1 MQSTTIKAMSTIQIP
16 ASLQTALTT
25 VTNAAVS
32 QAIAELAEKYGF
44 DAEEAGRDLKIPDV
58 NFKPGK
64 ANKGFKK
71 NGEPKKKRG
80 TTGYLIFSKEQREEV
95 KKEMEAELDE
105 GEKLQPKLVVKRLA
119 ELWKGLTGDEQ
130 AIWNKRAAEANEAAE
145 SASATDS
152 GSESAAS
159 DAGSE
164 TSDKPKAKT
173 KAIVP
178 VKKVEKTEKAK
189 GKEKAKPPA
198 DDEPKKKRAANA
210 YLVWANANRA
220 EVKAQMQAQLEEGDK
235 LKPTDVTKQLAAN
248 WKALPEDEKAEWKAK
263 AEAEQSGDDSD

>member
-1 MQSTTIKAMSTIQIP
+1 MMPTQIESAIREMCTDAMSQ
-16 ASLQTALTT
+16 A
-25 VTNAAVS
+25 VAA
-32 QAIAELAEKYGF
+32 LAEKYGF

>member
-1 MQSTTIKAMSTIQIP
+1 MSTIQIP
-16 ASLQTALTT
+16 TSLQTALVT
-25 VTNAAVS
+25 VSNAAVS
-32 QAIAELAEKYGF
+32 HAIAQLAEKYVF

-64 ANKGFKK
+64 SSKGFKK

-80 TTGYLIFSKEQREEV
+80 TTGYLIFSKETREQV
-95 KKEMEAELDE
+95 KKEMEAELGE

-130 AIWNKRAAEANEAAE
+130 AVWNKKATEVNEAAE

-159 DAGSE
+159 DAASD
-164 TSDKPKAKT
+164 TSDKPKSKP

-189 GKEKAKPPA
+189 GKDKAKSAA

-220 EVKAQMQAQLEEGDK
+220 EVKAQMLDELEEGEK

-248 WKALPEDEKAEWKAK
+248 WKALSDEVKAEWKAK
-263 AEAEQSGDDSD
+263 AEAEQSGIESD

>member
-1 MQSTTIKAMSTIQIP
+1 MSTIQIP
-16 ASLQTALTT
+16 ASLQTALVT

-71 NGEPKKKRG
+71 NGDPKKKRG

-130 AIWNKRAAEANEAAE
+130 AVWNKKAAEANEAVE

-152 GSESAAS
+152 GSESANSDAAS
-159 DAGSE
+159 D
-164 TSDKPKAKT
+164 TSDKPKTKT

-178 VKKVEKTEKAK
+178 VKTVEKTSKAK
-189 GKEKAKPPA
+189 GKEKAKPPE
-198 DDEPKKKRAANA
+198 DEEPKKKRAANA

-220 EVKAQMQAQLEEGDK
+220 EVKTKMQAQLEEGEK

-248 WKALPEDEKAEWKAK
+248 WKALDEAEKAEWKAK
-263 AEAEQSGDDSD
+263 AEAEQSGEDSD

>member
-1 MQSTTIKAMSTIQIP
+1 MSTIQIP

-32 QAIAELAEKYGF
+32 HAIAELADKYGF

-64 ANKGFKK
+64 ATKGFKK

-95 KKEMEAELDE
+95 KKEMEAQLDE

-119 ELWKGLTGDEQ
+119 ELWKGLTGVEQ
-130 AIWNKRAAEANEAAE
+130 AVWNKRAAEVNEAAD
-145 SASATDS
+145 SASASDS
-152 GSESAAS
+152 GSESSAVS

-164 TSDKPKAKT
+164 TNDKPKSKAKAT
-173 KAIVP
+173 VP
-178 VKKVEKTEKAK
+178 VKKVEKSEKAK
-189 GKEKAKPPA
+189 GKEKAKPTA
-198 DDEPKKKRAANA
+198 NEEPKKRAANA

-220 EVKAQMQAQLEEGDK
+220 EVKAQMQDELEEGEK

-248 WKALPEDEKAEWKAK
+248 WKALDDAEKAEWKAK
-263 AEAEQSGDDSD
+263 AESELSAGDESD

>member
-1 MQSTTIKAMSTIQIP
+1 MSTIQIP
-16 ASLQTALTT
+16 ASLQTALVT

-32 QAIAELAEKYGF
+32 HAIAELAEKYGF

-58 NFKPGK
+58 NFKSGK
-64 ANKGFKK
+64 AAKGFKK

-95 KKEMEAELDE
+95 KKEMEAALDE

-130 AIWNKRAAEANEAAE
+130 AVWNKRAAQANDAAD

-152 GSESAAS
+152 GSEYAAS

-164 TSDKPKAKT
+164 TSDKPKSKS

-178 VKKVEKTEKAK
+178 AKNVEKTEKTK

-220 EVKAQMQAQLEEGDK
+220 EVKAKMQAELEEGEK

-248 WKALPEDEKAEWKAK
+248 WKALSDGEKAEWKNK